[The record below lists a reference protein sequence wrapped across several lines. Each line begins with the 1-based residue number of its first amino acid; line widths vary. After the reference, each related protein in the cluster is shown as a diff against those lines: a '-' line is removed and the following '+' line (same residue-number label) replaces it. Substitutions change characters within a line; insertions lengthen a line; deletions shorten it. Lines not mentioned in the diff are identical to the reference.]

1 MLQTLNTLVL
11 WTAARLS
18 AAPSHIFSCDSNRR
32 PKAQLRPAARMLAD
46 GDGNDDDH
54 ETGKDSLS

>member
-1 MLQTLNTLVL
+1 MLQTLLPF
-11 WTAARLS
+11 A
-18 AAPSHIFSCDSNRR
+18 CDSNRR
-32 PKAQLRPAARMLAD
+32 PKAQLRLAARTLAD